1 MKRVLS
7 RRMLGAFLMVAA
19 AFSAPACG
27 GGKGTS
33 NGGGSGRGG
42 QGGVGIDGG
51 AGSDGPLGTDAD
63 HTVTAWPDF
72 PPGKCAPM
80 KPAVLESP
88 GVVDPETLCERRLGD
103 EAMTPLALGEWGY
116 GSIGLIDTST
126 EDTSWPDTDTFVMQP
141 GPPDGSVMRITVE
154 ALPGAELQ
162 PQLTWFGGGL
172 GSIWPLPGDP
182 SRAHQEVLVTTASN
196 LQLTVTDKR
205 AQAKGDTYG
214 VGAVYRLRVDLVEK
228 TPVNPGPLPVMTT
241 GDFTSDGLVA
251 VYNFTVPNERG
262 RLLVDIVGTAPRP
275 SGLPASPVATD
286 VLIYDPVKKKRVQYM
301 LSGQF
306 TTDQHLN
313 YEVEPMFPSLG
324 VGPGSYWL
332 MFHTPSAVAA
342 LSRTDYD
349 LSIQFRGMPPND
361 KCTGAIDATPTG
373 SATRTTMGDTTF
385 AASDTALSYNFVSS
399 ACYQAIAS
407 FAPLTGKDVAY
418 SVVVPGRKRLTAK
431 VTPVG
436 GWHPAIWIGTSCS
449 AGELSCVAA
458 AAPASSASS
467 VPQSVAWTNV
477 STGDRTIFITVD
489 SSQDSGEFS
498 LDTSFTD
505 GPAAPAN
512 DTCAGATALDLS
524 SGLATISSATT
535 EGASDD
541 FHPGAQ
547 SVSAACKDTAANY
560 NGADVVYSAVVPA
573 GKRLSVTAYPSGT
586 FNPALWISETCANP
600 EASCLAARD
609 GDGARENV
617 VWTNTGT
624 ADKPVTIH
632 VDAQD
637 PVGGAFSLSATL
649 GAPKACPTTARDPA
663 VAYVSRTNNAG
674 NDFIFTSANVSAA
687 CASAVTAPLIG
698 DDDIT
703 AFDVPAGKTLSIT
716 IKSTITVNGAPA
728 DKWVGLLTTAC
739 GTVAESGAACV
750 AAGTSLNWQNT
761 GTATQRVYLFMD
773 LASRSPAQ
781 ADYNVLPTLQ

>member
-241 GDFTSDGLVA
+241 GDLTSDGLVA
-251 VYNFTVPNERG
+251 VYSFTVPNERG

-609 GDGARENV
+609 GDGTRENV